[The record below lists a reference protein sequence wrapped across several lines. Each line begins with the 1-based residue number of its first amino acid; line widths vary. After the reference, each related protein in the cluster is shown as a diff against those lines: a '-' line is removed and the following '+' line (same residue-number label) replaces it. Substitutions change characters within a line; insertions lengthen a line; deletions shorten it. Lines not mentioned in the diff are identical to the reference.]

1 MRVGSWLLVAA
12 TSVFLLFI
20 LRHELADRRAYDRN
34 DSVMH
39 AHALARMDDAL
50 DRGEDPLD
58 HWNTTGLGYPFFRTY
73 PPLGHAVALAIHR
86 ALPGDRAPEETFQ
99 WVRVLLMTSYSRE
112 DLERRG
118 LEVPE
123 PLLLRKPFAPAQ
135 LLGRIREALAK

>member
-99 WVRVLLMTSYSRE
+99 WVRVLLMCLLPLSVYRGARWAGM
-112 DLERRG
+112 ERW
-118 LEVPE
+118 
-123 PLLLRKPFAPAQ
+123 ASAWAA
-135 LLGRIREALAK
+135 ALAPLC